1 MELMEQEE
9 THILTLIMEVIS
21 EDMFKKEKESS
32 KQDHFPHKETQELNL
47 IMLKENHFIILEMDQ
62 EEIVTLCNFLK

>member
-32 KQDHFPHKETQELNL
+32 K
-47 IMLKENHFIILEMDQ
+47 
-62 EEIVTLCNFLK
+62 